1 MTRKER
7 YQFVL
12 DYFSTHNPD
21 AETELLYDSPYQL
34 LVAVILSAQCTDKRV
49 NMTTPAIFAHYPDVY
64 ALAKAGFDDLF
75 PLIKSI
81 SYPNNKTRH
90 LIGMARMLVD
100 KFHGEVPLTVD
111 ELVQLPGVG
120 RKTANVITS
129 VVDNQPNMAVDTH
142 VFRVSAR
149 IGLTVNAKTPLA
161 AEKQLLE
168 FIPTEQV
175 HIAHHWLILHGR
187 YICVAR
193 TPKCPDCGL
202 QQACKY
208 FAKHYGNGAGAEAA
222 SERAL
227 PVLKLAPAETT
238 KKSAV
243 ANPATTRVKKS
254 ATAHAKKRASKK
266 ESDSTKA
273 ASKTRAAKKTT
284 GEKKKRK

>member
-7 YQFVL
+7 FQFVL
-12 DYFSTHNPD
+12 DYFSKHNPD

-49 NMTTPAIFAHYPDVY
+49 NMTTPAIFERYPDPQS
-64 ALAKAGFDDLF
+64 LAQASFDELF
-75 PLIKSI
+75 PLVRSI
-81 SYPNNKTRH
+81 SYPNNKTKH
-90 LIGMARMLVD
+90 LIGMAHMLVD
-100 KFHGEVPLTVD
+100 KFHGEVPLTVE

-161 AEKQLLE
+161 TEKQLLQL
-168 FIPTEQV
+168 IPREQV

-193 TPKCPDCGL
+193 NPKCEQCGL
-202 QQACKY
+202 RPVCKY
-208 FAKHYGNGAGAEAA
+208 YQKN
-222 SERAL
+222 
-227 PVLKLAPAETT
+227 LK
-238 KKSAV
+238 KIV
-243 ANPATTRVKKS
+243 
-254 ATAHAKKRASKK
+254 
-266 ESDSTKA
+266 
-273 ASKTRAAKKTT
+273 
-284 GEKKKRK
+284 EKIKG